1 MNGKA
6 FLDTNIIVYAF
17 DQTSPKKAKIV
28 QELIAAGVAEKQLV
42 ISYQVVQEFTNV
54 ALRGF
59 RVSIQTLD
67 LESFLMKA
75 LFPMTV
81 VPWTPSLTIQ
91 ALRLQAT
98 HQMSWY
104 DSLIVGAALQSG
116 CKLLYSEDLQHGQRF
131 GALTVE
137 NPFV

>member
-98 HQMSWY
+98 QQMSWY

>member
-1 MNGKA
+1 MNAKA

-17 DQTSPKKAKIV
+17 DHTSPKKAKIA
-28 QELIAAGVAEKQLV
+28 QELIAAGVAEKQSV
-42 ISYQVVQEFTNV
+42 ISYQVVQEFINV
-54 ALRGF
+54 AVRGF

-91 ALRLQAT
+91 ALRLQAM
-98 HQMSWY
+98 HPMSWY

>member
-98 HQMSWY
+98 HQLSWY

>member
-17 DQTSPKKAKIV
+17 DHSSPKKAKIA
-28 QELIAAGVAEKQLV
+28 QELIAAGVAEKKSV
-42 ISYQVVQEFTNV
+42 ISYQVVEEFINV

-98 HQMSWY
+98 QQMSWY

-131 GALTVE
+131 GALTIE

>member
-59 RVSIQTLD
+59 RVSIHTLD

-98 HQMSWY
+98 HQLSWY

>member
-1 MNGKA
+1 MNAKA

-17 DQTSPKKAKIV
+17 DHTHPRKAKIA
-28 QELIAAGVAEKQLV
+28 QQLIASGVAEKTSV
-42 ISYQVVQEFTNV
+42 ISYQVVEEFINV

-59 RVSIQTLD
+59 RVSIQSVD

-81 VPWTPSLTIQ
+81 VQWTPSLTIQ

-98 HQMSWY
+98 HQISWC

-116 CKLLYSEDLQHGQRF
+116 CRLLYSDDLHHGQRF

-137 NPFV
+137 NPFG

>member
-17 DQTSPKKAKIV
+17 DHASPKKAKIA
-28 QELIAAGVAEKQLV
+28 QELIAAGVAEKQSV
-42 ISYQVVQEFTNV
+42 ISYQVVQEFINV

-98 HQMSWY
+98 HPMSWY

>member
-1 MNGKA
+1 MNAKT

-17 DQTSPKKAKIV
+17 DHTYPKKAKTA
-28 QELIAAGVAEKQLV
+28 QELIAYGVAEKQSV
-42 ISYQVVQEFTNV
+42 ISYQVVQEFVNV

-59 RVSIQTLD
+59 RVSIQRTD
-67 LESFLMKA
+67 LESFLMTA

-81 VPWTPSLTIQ
+81 VSWTPSLTIQ

-98 HQMSWY
+98 HQLSWY
-104 DSLIVGAALQSG
+104 DALIVGAALQSG
-116 CKLLYSEDLQHGQRF
+116 CRVLFSEDLQHGQRF

-137 NPFV
+137 NPFG

>member
-1 MNGKA
+1 MNAKA

-17 DQTSPKKAKIV
+17 DHTHPRKARIA
-28 QELIAAGVAEKQLV
+28 QELIASGVAEKTSV

-59 RVSIQTLD
+59 RVSIQSVD

-91 ALRLQAT
+91 ALRLQAA
-98 HQMSWY
+98 HHFSWN

-116 CKLLYSEDLQHGQRF
+116 CELLYSEDLQHGQRF
-131 GALTVE
+131 GALTIE
-137 NPFV
+137 NPFA